1 MQFLFDALPGIIGA
15 VTLGLL
21 GFISKKVADF
31 LTAFKTEHSILL
43 ESQRN
48 QLKAQIVQIY
58 ETATTRGYI
67 SHMELDTLNR
77 LADSYF
83 ALGGNHY
90 IHCVVRQ
97 ANALPIGGE
106 EIPTETNR
114 S

>member
-1 MQFLFDALPGIIGA
+1 MTFIFEALPAIIAA

-21 GFISKKVADF
+21 GWISQKVFEFIK
-31 LTAFKTEHSILL
+31 AFKAEHAILL

-58 ETATTRGYI
+58 ETAKARGYI

-77 LADSYF
+77 LTDSYF

-90 IHCVVRQ
+90 IHEVVKK
-97 ANALPIGGE
+97 ANALPVGGE
-106 EIPTETNR
+106 EIPAEH
-114 S
+114 